1 MKYRNLI
8 VLLISGFFLGGC
20 AITGDIPSKTMVR
33 KVAQGMTAAD
43 YAMYYSLPRTVFD
56 VEVVVDKKVTKP
68 GPFAAYAERF
78 LGITGVPTRET
89 TVYSISEIRVNTHPE
104 KDPDQMYRIETEGKH
119 FGARVSLTPDGLIRG
134 INLPVIADVAITQE
148 MIQKLGEKKFDAP
161 EYPDLTMKKNT
172 EPLPDTIFR
181 VVRTDTSFIRIPLI
195 RKTESQKTMMEQAKE
210 AADNLMLLRTG
221 RFKLLNGQ
229 YAYEE
234 NDGTRLP
241 ENGSLDLMVKEL
253 AVMEDGYLSLFAGRS
268 QTNRTTYKFVYI
280 PTGQGLVES
289 TPLFAFTPQNGIEPP
304 ETGGADRVI
313 LQLSRDVLNPMDQV
327 QWADE
332 DPKAPKVPGL
342 AYRIPEKA
350 KVEINRSGEVLF
362 TREFLVAQCGRIDFV
377 PAGLLK
383 DESTAVEFYPA
394 YGSIKNIFRR

>member
-8 VLLISGFFLGGC
+8 GLLAIGWLLGGC
-20 AITGDIPSKTMVR
+20 ALTSDIPGKTMVR

-89 TVYSISEIRVNTHPE
+89 TTYSIAEIRVTSHPE

-119 FGARVSLTPDGLIRG
+119 FGARVSLTPEGLIRG
-134 INLPVIADVAITQE
+134 INLPVVTDVAVTQE
-148 MIQKLGEKKFDAP
+148 MSQKLGEKKFDEP
-161 EYPDLTMKKNT
+161 EYPDLTMRKNT

-195 RKTESQKTMMEQAKE
+195 RKTESQKSMMEQAKE

-241 ENGSLDLMVKEL
+241 ENGSLDLMIKEL
-253 AVMEDGYLSLFAGRS
+253 AVMEDGYLSLFAGRT
-268 QTNRTTYKFVYI
+268 QTNRSSYKFVYT
-280 PTGQGLVES
+280 PGGQGLTES
-289 TPLFAFTPQNGIEPP
+289 SALFAFTPQNGVEPP
-304 ETGGADRVI
+304 ETGGADRIVI
-313 LQLSRDVLNPMDQV
+313 QLTRDLLNPMDQV
-327 QWADE
+327 TWADE
-332 DPKAPKVPGL
+332 DPKAPRVPGL
-342 AYRIPEKA
+342 AYRIPEKK
-350 KVEINRSGEVLF
+350 KVEVSRSGEVLF
-362 TREFLVAQCGRIDFV
+362 SREFLVAQCGRIDFV
-377 PAGLLK
+377 PANLLK
-383 DESTAVEFYPA
+383 DESTAIEFYPA